1 MSPENFIQLMCRT
14 QWREE
19 GDLKAP
25 SVLTQ
30 QEREYWV
37 KEARKI
43 ELEEMQSA

>member
-1 MSPENFIQLMCRT
+1 MGSEDFIKLMVRT
-14 QWREE
+14 QWRDES
-19 GDLKAP
+19 DLKAP
-25 SVLTQ
+25 PVLTR